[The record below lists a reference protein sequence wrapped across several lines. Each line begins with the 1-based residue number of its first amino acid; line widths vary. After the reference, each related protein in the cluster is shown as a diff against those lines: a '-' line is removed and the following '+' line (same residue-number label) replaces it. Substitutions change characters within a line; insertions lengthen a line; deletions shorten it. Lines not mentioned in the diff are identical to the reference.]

1 MIRVSRLD
9 RQEVA
14 INCDLIE
21 SIEAKPD
28 TTIRLVGGQSIVVRE
43 ALEEILERIAEYR
56 AHVLGRAGLGALMSV
71 RPRAFAAAESTLAD
85 TLELDRPLTDDDAID
100 EEEAP

>member
-21 SIEAKPD
+21 TIEAKPD

-43 ALEEILERIAEYR
+43 ALDEILERIAEYR
-56 AHVLGRAGLGALMSV
+56 SKVLERAGLAALFTV
-71 RPRAFAAAESTLAD
+71 QPREFSPAESALED
-85 TLELDRPLTDDDAID
+85 TLEVAGPLPREATGD
-100 EEEAP
+100 EEAA

>member
-28 TTIRLVGGQSIVVRE
+28 TTIRLISGQSLVVRE
-43 ALEEILERIAEYR
+43 SLEEILERIAEYR
-56 AHVLGRAGLGALMSV
+56 GGVLRRAGLAALFGAT
-71 RPRAFAAAESTLAD
+71 PRAGEDDEHSLAR
-85 TLELDRPLTDDDAID
+85 TLETSAPRAWAEDAR
-100 EEEAP
+100 